1 MKAELVA
8 GFFRLVG
15 EFILLFWSDR
25 GSGARGWMRL
35 IAGLLAMLLAFAT
48 AGLIKSE
55 KFSLAAMSAGSFAI
69 ILFLA
74 WLEFR
79 REKARKRGSTY

>member
-25 GSGARGWMRL
+25 GSGARGWMRF

-55 KFSLAAMSAGSFAI
+55 KF
-69 ILFLA
+69 
-74 WLEFR
+74 
-79 REKARKRGSTY
+79 